1 MKCFLLLLGF
11 TDGDSTFKSFG
22 IVVKETQ
29 KHIQTMFCMAAI
41 VCHILLSFEY
51 ERLHNTRPLEPV
63 IKVLN
68 LWQTDNY
75 STHYKT
81 YF

>member
-1 MKCFLLLLGF
+1 MFFAFVRFYFLQMEIQLL
-11 TDGDSTFKSFG
+11 KIFG

-41 VCHILLSFEY
+41 VCHILLSFQY

-63 IKVLN
+63 IKFLN
-68 LWQTDNY
+68 L
-75 STHYKT
+75 
-81 YF
+81 